1 MVKVGSL
8 NVIEKLQNNEDEHVK
23 MQAIY
28 YLKNAKQYFKTCF
41 SDGTNPALNIQE
53 KATILQVKGLDMPK
67 ADDDTSSYSTSEKMG
82 LH

>member
-1 MVKVGSL
+1 MAKVGSL

-53 KATILQVKGLDMPK
+53 KQLFYRLKV
-67 ADDDTSSYSTSEKMG
+67 
-82 LH
+82 